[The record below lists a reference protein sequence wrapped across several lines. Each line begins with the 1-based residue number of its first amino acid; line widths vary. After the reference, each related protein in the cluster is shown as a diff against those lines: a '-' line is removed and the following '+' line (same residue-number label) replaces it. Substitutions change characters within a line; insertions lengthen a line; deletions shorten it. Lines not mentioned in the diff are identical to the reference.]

1 MKQAVEWTLALV
13 ALILTG
19 AFLSA
24 VSGAGGWFPRGDSP
38 SARDDRYF
46 HAGKTTPISVDARG
60 CRSTGCHAGMP
71 HVEDRTQAAFRNM
84 HVAFV
89 DCLVCHG
96 RDSRKS
102 WILEPP
108 APAPKQ
114 GGGDR
119 GFPRKRWKLAVPT
132 PGTDRAT
139 MHGLIG
145 PALSCRKCHSD
156 DGHREMS
163 EKGIR
168 DLPPGFNNPVALR
181 MIEEGAKQWIPD
193 TMR

>member
-1 MKQAVEWTLALV
+1 MKPAVEWALALV
-13 ALILTG
+13 AVILTG
-19 AFLSA
+19 AFLSG
-24 VSGAGGWFPRGDSP
+24 VSGAGGWTLRGS
-38 SARDDRYF
+38 SATARDDRYF
-46 HAGKTTPISVDARG
+46 HAGKTAPISVEARG
-60 CRSTGCHAGMP
+60 CRSTGCHVGVP
-71 HVEDRTQAAFRNM
+71 HAKDRTQAAFRNM
-84 HVAFV
+84 HVGFI

-114 GGGDR
+114 GGSDGS
-119 GFPRKRWKLAVPT
+119 FPRKRGRIAVPV
-132 PGTDRAT
+132 PEIDRER
-139 MHGLIG
+139 MHGLVG
-145 PALSCRKCHSD
+145 PALSCRRCHSD
-156 DGHREMS
+156 EGHREMT

-168 DLPPGFNNPVALR
+168 DLPPGFVNPVALR

>member
-1 MKQAVEWTLALV
+1 MKRAVEWALALV
-13 ALILTG
+13 AVILTG

-24 VSGAGGWFPRGDSP
+24 ASGARGWIPRGGSAT
-38 SARDDRYF
+38 ARDDRYF
-46 HAGKTTPISVDARG
+46 HAGKTAAISVEARG
-60 CRSTGCHAGMP
+60 CRATGCHVGMP
-71 HVEDRTQAAFRNM
+71 HAKDRTQAAFRNM
-84 HVAFV
+84 HVGFI
-89 DCLVCHG
+89 DCLACHG

-102 WILEPP
+102 WVFEPP

-119 GFPRKRWKLAVPT
+119 SYPRKRWKIAVPM
-132 PGTDRAT
+132 PGTDRER
-139 MHGLIG
+139 MHALIG

-156 DGHREMS
+156 AGHREMTGN
-163 EKGIR
+163 GIR
-168 DLPPGFNNPVALR
+168 DLPPGFVNPVALR